1 MYLIEP
7 IRNGEYIADGAI
19 ALAMQV
25 YVSQNIFLDDDI
37 LFPYYCDPKV
47 EIGRF
52 QNTAIEINQDYVDE
66 HDIQVVRRDTGGGAV
81 YVDRGAVNMCCIL
94 EKDTSIYG
102 DFQRFYE
109 PAIEALHN
117 LGATEVIQ
125 SGRNDLAIH
134 DKKVSGAAMT
144 LINNRIY
151 GGYSLLLDVDYE
163 PMVNVLKPN
172 RKKIESK
179 GIKSVRARVGNI
191 RDYLDEKYQNVT
203 IDEFKNLMVE
213 QIMGIDDIK
222 EAKRYEL
229 SAEDWDAIDE
239 LAAKKYKNWD
249 WNYGRSPKYEYNRS
263 DRFNCGTVDITL
275 SIEQNRIAKCR
286 IYGDFFGSGDVK
298 DIEDALRGLKYDVS
312 TIKETLGKLD
322 LNKYFVGIDAED
334 VKELISTQQ

>member
-102 DFQRFYE
+102 DFQRFYQ
-109 PAIEALHN
+109 PAIDALHS

-191 RDYLDEKYQNVT
+191 RDYLDDKYQNVT

-229 SAEDWDAIDE
+229 SAEDWNAIDE
-239 LAAKKYKNWD
+239 LAAKKYQNWD

-286 IYGDFFGSGDVK
+286 IYGDFFGQGDVT
-298 DIEDALRGLKYDVS
+298 EVEEALIGTKVVKAELIKALDEIDLKY
-312 TIKETLGKLD
+312 
-322 LNKYFVGIDAED
+322 YFGNITSG
-334 VKELISTQQ
+334 ELTQLILS